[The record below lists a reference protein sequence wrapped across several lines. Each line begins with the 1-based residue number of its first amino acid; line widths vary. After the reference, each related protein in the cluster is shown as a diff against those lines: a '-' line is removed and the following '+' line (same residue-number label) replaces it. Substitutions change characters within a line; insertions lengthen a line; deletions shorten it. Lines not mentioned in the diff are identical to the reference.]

1 MFVTSVYPPCWVGSR
16 WLDPSE
22 GTTDHKKN
30 NLHRLSSSITAHAP
44 HLRSSGVHI
53 SNLAS
58 LSHLPHTLHP
68 GTFPAIEKWILH
80 ARVLMFVHH
89 L

>member
-1 MFVTSVYPPCWVGSR
+1 MFVTSVYPPHWAGSR
-16 WLDPSE
+16 QVDPSE
-22 GTTDHKKN
+22 GTTDHKKD
-30 NLHRLSSSITAHAP
+30 NLHRVSSSVTAHAP
-44 HLRSSGVHI
+44 YLRSSGVHI

-68 GTFPAIEKWILH
+68 GTFPAKEKWILY
-80 ARVLMFVHH
+80 ARVLMFVHQ